1 MDDIKLKW
9 ENLPLIVKRVTAWI
23 SVLAGIAATYGM
35 INIIIGTTIRP
46 AWIWELEQVI
56 VAQQEIQLDIA
67 NLRRQSLIREQ
78 ARYVAMRN
86 EFTRNG
92 QAIPNWL
99 TDNISQSKFELQ
111 QLNDLIARLQQEL
124 YKN

>member
-1 MDDIKLKW
+1 MVDIKSKW
-9 ENLPLIVKRVTAWI
+9 GNLPFIVKRITTWVSI
-23 SVLAGIAATYGM
+23 LAGIAATYGM
-35 INIIIGTTIRP
+35 LNIIVGTSVRP

-78 ARYVAMRN
+78 ARYIAMRT

-124 YKN
+124 YKK